1 MLKEE
6 KMSKNKFI
14 KSLLALGISAVS
26 AVSAFGMA
34 ACNPTSGGGGG
45 NPKKLTAPTIAYD
58 SATKKITWKAVDHA
72 TGYNVYE
79 QKGEAAAVSKSNA
92 QAACEYTV
100 TQMLEGTYQYY
111 VIATSTDE
119 AYSDSD
125 ISNKVTVNVA
135 AQMFTVTFETGATGS
150 KIDPVQVKGGQT
162 VSKPVN
168 DPTNTDATK
177 IFDGWYTT
185 NAYAQT
191 VDWSL
196 LITDNTTYYAKWRD
210 ATKYDEL
217 LAETAEA
224 PAKLLVNETF
234 STTTSVPAH
243 DGFGTKGVWQA
254 KKEATGSENRVDVA
268 NGVATLVDTAGG
280 HTELIIDFG
289 HAKGTVKGYFE
300 TKLSGSGNGWTL
312 FQLYG
317 SDTAKT
323 NAEVFGVRTD
333 GGKFK
338 YRLDGGSISSDVV
351 GAGTVADDVLYKV
364 YYEVNLTNSTV
375 TFDVN
380 GEKVADAV
388 AVAGLNGVQGLKL
401 VTSDS
406 GSKTFSSVDQIIV
419 VGEEQTPAEYAEQVK
434 GNLTDKYPSASLTS
448 AVLGDLSTGV
458 SDLLTSEGAKI
469 TAATTFT
476 AIDDA
481 YKSAVTAVD
490 TLILGNA
497 KTAADGKIDNLRSG
511 EQITTNAEAL
521 ATAKSTGKAN
531 VGNAT
536 TVKEVEDAYT
546 AAETAIN
553 AIENDTAAAK
563 ADIALTV
570 TGKVEGEADVALG
583 TINLKSGDVKTADEI
598 KALLNVSSLYTLEGL
613 YSDEACTTAITSYS
627 KTSDTDTTDTIYA
640 KLIKQST
647 TPVGTYTMT
656 CVSNNASVAG
666 PAGADT
672 TGMFAF
678 ADKNGNATSGN
689 AGDFKMDGGA
699 AVITVKF
706 KVEAG
711 QTVKLTVKDVYSGS
725 STGTCGVGV
734 TSSANL
740 TTSDALSKENIA
752 KDPKENLII
761 NFVANAGGDVTLM
774 IKRVGGSTTRI
785 TAVELVIANPA
796 A

>member
-1 MLKEE
+1 
-6 KMSKNKFI
+6 MSKNKFI

-45 NPKKLTAPTIAYD
+45 NPKKLAAPTIAYD
-58 SATKKITWKAVDHA
+58 TATKKITWKAVDHA

-119 AYSDSD
+119 AYSDSN

-553 AIENDTAAAK
+553 AIENDTAANTADVNITFKENDSGAAMGTYTAK
-563 ADIALTV
+563 SGATV
-570 TGKVEGEADVALG
+570 KVEDLIKAVNVPAGKTLEGIYTDAEYTAGNKLSGNWTADTVDVDTDKTLYVKFDTIQSYGITFGSKKLTATNGLDVSGCSFSGDKTGTTYTYLG
-583 TINLKSGDVKTADEI
+583 QSYTVGAKLNSTGTLTINLKQKMKVTFYFVGWASG
-598 KALLNVSSLYTLEGL
+598 
-613 YSDEACTTAITSYS
+613 
-627 KTSDTDTTDTIYA
+627 
-640 KLIKQST
+640 LI
-647 TPVGTYTMT
+647 
-656 CVSNNASVAG
+656 
-666 PAGADT
+666 
-672 TGMFAF
+672 
-678 ADKNGNATSGN
+678 ADKGASGFSIN
-689 AGDFKMDGGA
+689 GGA
-699 AVITVKF
+699 AVAGVAVTGQAGDTDYIY
-706 KVEAG
+706 KVEQVFEANTAYTIARG
-711 QTVKLTVKDVYSGS
+711 GSNELTVFY
-725 STGTCGVGV
+725 
-734 TSSANL
+734 AE
-740 TTSDALSKENIA
+740 AE
-752 KDPKENLII
+752 P
-761 NFVANAGGDVTLM
+761 VA
-774 IKRVGGSTTRI
+774 
-785 TAVELVIANPA
+785 
-796 A
+796 